1 MGRKKNYV
9 GDVTFVGENVF
20 SVYGLGKFIKR
31 IEDTLGEFQE
41 PLTRAFK
48 RAVQPTLRDVESF
61 MAQHHRTGKTM
72 SNFKPGDTVWTSP
85 DIMTYEFGF
94 DTSDKNGGLPA
105 LFLEYGTPKLDA
117 HFFMYYAVR
126 NHQHEVEGLMEAE
139 FQDIL
144 KERGLL

>member
-1 MGRKKNYV
+1 MGKKKNFV

-20 SVYGLGKFIKR
+20 SVYGLGKMIQR

-61 MAQHHRTGKTM
+61 MAEHHRTGKTM
-72 SNFKPGDTVWTSP
+72 ENFKAGDTEWTSP
-85 DIMTYEFGF
+85 DIMEYVFGF
-94 DTSDKNGGLPA
+94 DTSNKNGGLPA
-105 LFLEYGTPKLDA
+105 LFLEYGTPTQPA

-126 NHQHEVEGLMEAE
+126 NHQHQVNGLVEAE